1 MCRPRRTTPAGT
13 VSTYAYDAAHNP
25 VEMGAARREANGLN
39 SIRKI
44 IEREVQRPEG
54 LTERGLDVLIK
65 KRRERLTGQGT
76 GPGRCSPCRSAIT
89 KGLVG
94 VPARRPHP
102 VLGAARGTALA

>member
-25 VEMGAARREANGLN
+25 VEMGAAQREANGLN

-44 IEREVQRPEG
+44 LEREIQSPPEG
-54 LTERGLDVLIK
+54 LTERGLEVLIK
-65 KRRERLTGQGT
+65 KRRERLTGQGA
-76 GPGRCSPCRSAIT
+76 GPGSCSPSRSAIT

-102 VLGAARGTALA
+102 VPGTA